1 MSQIRVAAI
10 QMVSRFDVEANLS
23 SAESLLQ
30 QAAAEG
36 VQLAVLPENFAVLD
50 SGNLYQWGEQERQQK
65 RFTGFLAEQAR
76 RHRMQIV
83 GGTVP
88 LRERPDGTPV
98 SGQRVRAASLL
109 LDQDGSTLARYDKLH
124 LFDAA
129 VGDSQGQYQ
138 ESSII
143 EPGDRWVTS
152 PSVCGTLG
160 LTVCYDLRF
169 PALYQRLAAA
179 GCDLITVPSAFTYHT
194 GQAHWEALLRARA
207 IENQVFVI
215 APNQGGEHSSKRRT
229 WGHSMILDP
238 WGEVLA
244 QGESGP
250 GLVIADLDL
259 ERLAEVQTAMP
270 VRQHQRF
277 TTAELV

>member
-152 PSVCGTLG
+152 PAVCGTLG

>member
-23 SAESLLQ
+23 SAGALLQ

-50 SGNLYQWGEQERQQK
+50 SGNLCQWGEQERQQK
-65 RFTGFLAEQAR
+65 LFTGFLAEQAR

-152 PSVCGTLG
+152 PAVCGTLG

-179 GCDLITVPSAFTYHT
+179 GCDLISVPSAFTYHT
-194 GQAHWEALLRARA
+194 GQAHWEVLLRARA
-207 IENQVFVI
+207 IENQVYII

-229 WGHSMILDP
+229 WGHSMIVDP

-259 ERLAEVQTAMP
+259 ARLAEVRTAMP
-270 VRQHQRF
+270 VGQHQRF
-277 TTAELV
+277 TTAELT